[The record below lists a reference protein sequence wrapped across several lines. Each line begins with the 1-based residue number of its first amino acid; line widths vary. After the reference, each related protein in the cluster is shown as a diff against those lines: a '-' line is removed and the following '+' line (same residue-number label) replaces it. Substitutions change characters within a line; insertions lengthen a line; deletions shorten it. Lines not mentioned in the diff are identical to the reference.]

1 MKPLLIYLG
10 RGFLYVSKLN
20 DDKGVL
26 GMNQERG
33 NLLALL
39 PLIIFVSLFLGAGI
53 ISGDFYAFPVL
64 VSIIIASVVG
74 LLMNRKETLTAKIER
89 FAKGAGHPDIMIMV
103 FIFLLAGAFSGVAEK
118 MGAVDSTVN
127 FALSVLPGNL
137 IIVGL
142 FIIAAFISLS
152 MGTSMGT
159 IAALAPI
166 GVGISSGT
174 DISMPLAM
182 ATVIGGA
189 MFGDNL
195 SFISDTTIA
204 AVRTQKTEMKDKFK
218 VNFFIVL
225 PAAIVTIVILLF
237 LTMGNQSTVGAES
250 FNWIKILPYLG
261 VIIGALAGLNVFV
274 VLLGGI
280 VLAGIIGFID
290 GSFTPASYFGSVADG
305 MTGMA
310 EIVILSVLIGGVV
323 ELIRHNGG
331 IQALLYHATRKI
343 KSPQGAQLAT
353 AGLVSSTNLCT
364 ANNTISIIIAGPL
377 AKTISENYGVDAR
390 KSASILDIF
399 SCSVQGLIPY
409 GAQALL
415 VAEVA
420 GISPISIIP
429 YAFYPVLI
437 AVCGLI
443 AIRFALPK
451 FTRKS
456 APDANPVRS

>member
-1 MKPLLIYLG
+1 MFNEK
-10 RGFLYVSKLN
+10 
-20 DDKGVL
+20 
-26 GMNQERG
+26 G

-39 PLIIFVSLFLGAGI
+39 PLVIFVVLFLGAGI

-64 VSIIIASVVG
+64 VSIIIAAVAA
-74 LLMNRKETLTAKIER
+74 LLMNRKESLNAKVER

-127 FALSVLPGNL
+127 LALSVLPENL

-142 FIIAAFISLS
+142 FIIAAFVSLS

-166 GVGISSGT
+166 GVGISNGT
-174 DISMPLAM
+174 DISMPIAM

-225 PAAIVTIVILLF
+225 PAAILTMVILF
-237 LTMGNQSTVGAES
+237 FITAGNQSAVEAGTYDWV
-250 FNWIKILPYLG
+250 KILPYLG

-274 VLLGGI
+274 VLFGGI
-280 VLAGIIGFID
+280 VLSGIIGLAD
-290 GSFTPASYFGSVADG
+290 GSFTLSSYFGSVADG

-323 ELIRHNGG
+323 ELIRYNGG
-331 IQALLYHATRKI
+331 IQALLYLATRKI
-343 KSPQGAQLAT
+343 RSPKGAQLAT

-377 AKTISENYGVDAR
+377 AKEIGDNYGVDSR

-415 VAEVA
+415 VAETA
-420 GISPISIIP
+420 GISPLSIIP
-429 YAFYPVLI
+429 YAFYPILT
-437 AVCGLI
+437 AVCGLA

-451 FTRKS
+451 FTRAK
-456 APDANPVRS
+456 APKASTARS

>member
-1 MKPLLIYLG
+1 
-10 RGFLYVSKLN
+10 
-20 DDKGVL
+20 
-26 GMNQERG
+26 MNQERG

-225 PAAIVTIVILLF
+225 PAAIVTMVILLV
-237 LTMGNQSTVGAES
+237 LTMGNQATVGAES

-261 VIIGALAGLNVFV
+261 VIVVALAGLNVFV
-274 VLLGGI
+274 VLFGGI
-280 VLAGIIGFID
+280 VLAGSIGFID
-290 GSFTPASYFGSVADG
+290 GSFTPSSYFGSVADG

-377 AKTISENYGVDAR
+377 AKSISENYGVDAR

-399 SCSVQGLIPY
+399 SCSIQGLIPY

-429 YAFYPVLI
+429 YAFYPILI

-456 APDANPVRS
+456 APEANPVRS

>member
-1 MKPLLIYLG
+1 
-10 RGFLYVSKLN
+10 
-20 DDKGVL
+20 
-26 GMNQERG
+26 MNQERG

-74 LLMNRKETLTAKIER
+74 LMMNRKETLTAKIER

-127 FALSVLPGNL
+127 FALSLLPGNL

-225 PAAIVTIVILLF
+225 PAAIVTMLILLV

-261 VIIGALAGLNVFV
+261 VIVGALAGLNVFV
-274 VLLGGI
+274 VLFGGI
-280 VLAGIIGFID
+280 VLAGSIGFID

-377 AKTISENYGVDAR
+377 AKSISENYGVDAR

-399 SCSVQGLIPY
+399 SCSIQGLIPY

-429 YAFYPVLI
+429 YAFYPILI

-456 APDANPVRS
+456 APEANPVRS

>member
-1 MKPLLIYLG
+1 MFNEK
-10 RGFLYVSKLN
+10 
-20 DDKGVL
+20 
-26 GMNQERG
+26 G

-39 PLIIFVSLFLGAGI
+39 PLVIFVALFLGAGI

-64 VSIIIASVVG
+64 VSIIIAAVAA
-74 LLMNRKETLTAKIER
+74 LLMNRKESLNAKVER

-127 FALSVLPGNL
+127 LALTVLPENL
-137 IIVGL
+137 LIVGL
-142 FIIAAFISLS
+142 FIIAAFVSLS

-174 DISMPLAM
+174 DISMPIAM

-225 PAAIVTIVILLF
+225 PAAILTMVILF
-237 LTMGNQSTVGAES
+237 FITAGNQSAVEAGTYDWV
-250 FNWIKILPYLG
+250 KILPYLG

-274 VLLGGI
+274 VLFGGI
-280 VLAGIIGFID
+280 VLSGIIGFAD
-290 GSFTPASYFGSVADG
+290 GSFTPSSYFGSIADG

-310 EIVILSVLIGGVV
+310 EIVILTVLIGGVV
-323 ELIRHNGG
+323 ELIRYNGG
-331 IQALLYHATRKI
+331 IQALLYLATRKI
-343 KSPQGAQLAT
+343 RSPKGAQLAT

-377 AKTISENYGVDAR
+377 AKEISENYGVDAR

-415 VAEVA
+415 VAETA
-420 GISPISIIP
+420 GISPLSVIP
-429 YAFYPVLI
+429 YAFYPILT

-451 FTRKS
+451 FTRAK
-456 APDANPVRS
+456 APEASTARS

>member
-1 MKPLLIYLG
+1 
-10 RGFLYVSKLN
+10 
-20 DDKGVL
+20 
-26 GMNQERG
+26 MNQEKG

-64 VSIIIASVVG
+64 VSIVIASVVG

-89 FAKGAGHPDIMIMV
+89 FAKGSGHPDIMIMV

-225 PAAIVTIVILLF
+225 PAAIVTMVILLV

-377 AKTISENYGVDAR
+377 AKSISENYGVDAR

-399 SCSVQGLIPY
+399 SCSIQGLIPY

-429 YAFYPVLI
+429 YAFYPILI

-456 APDANPVRS
+456 APEANPVRS

>member
-1 MKPLLIYLG
+1 
-10 RGFLYVSKLN
+10 
-20 DDKGVL
+20 
-26 GMNQERG
+26 MNQEKG
-33 NLLALL
+33 NVLALL

-64 VSIIIASVVG
+64 VSIIIASVVAI
-74 LLMNRKETLTAKIER
+74 LMNRKETLTAKIER

-166 GVGISSGT
+166 GVGISSGA
-174 DISMPLAM
+174 DISMALTM

-225 PAAIVTIVILLF
+225 PAAIVTMVILF
-237 LTMGNQSTVGAES
+237 ILTMGTPSSVQAES
-250 FNWIKILPYLG
+250 FDWLKIIPYLG

-280 VLAGIIGFID
+280 LLTGIIGFVD
-290 GSFTPASYFGSVADG
+290 GSFTPSSYFGSVADG

-310 EIVILSVLIGGVV
+310 EIVILSILIGGVV

-331 IQALLYHATRKI
+331 IQAILHLATRKI

-377 AKTISENYGVDAR
+377 AKTLSDKYGVDAR

-399 SCSVQGLIPY
+399 SCAVQGLIPY

-437 AVCGLI
+437 AICGLI
-443 AIRFALPK
+443 AIQFALPK
-451 FTRKS
+451 FTRHR
-456 APDANPVRS
+456 APDGDPVRSS

>member
-1 MKPLLIYLG
+1 L
-10 RGFLYVSKLN
+10 
-20 DDKGVL
+20 DDKGEL

-74 LLMNRKETLTAKIER
+74 LLMNRKETLTAKVER

-225 PAAIVTIVILLF
+225 PAAIVTMVILLV
-237 LTMGNQSTVGAES
+237 LTMGNQATVGAES

-261 VIIGALAGLNVFV
+261 VIVGALAGLNVFV
-274 VLLGGI
+274 VLFGGI
-280 VLAGIIGFID
+280 VLAGILGFID
-290 GSFTPASYFGSVADG
+290 GSFTPSSYFGSVADG

-377 AKTISENYGVDAR
+377 AKSISENYGVDAR

-399 SCSVQGLIPY
+399 SCSIQGLIPY

-429 YAFYPVLI
+429 YAFYPILI

-456 APDANPVRS
+456 APEADPVRS

>member
-1 MKPLLIYLG
+1 
-10 RGFLYVSKLN
+10 
-20 DDKGVL
+20 
-26 GMNQERG
+26 MNQEKG

-89 FAKGAGHPDIMIMV
+89 FAKGSGHPDIMIMV

-225 PAAIVTIVILLF
+225 PAAIVTMMILLV

-377 AKTISENYGVDAR
+377 AKSISENYGVDPR

-399 SCSVQGLIPY
+399 SCSIQGLIPY

-429 YAFYPVLI
+429 YAFYPILI

-456 APDANPVRS
+456 APEANPVRS

>member
-1 MKPLLIYLG
+1 
-10 RGFLYVSKLN
+10 
-20 DDKGVL
+20 
-26 GMNQERG
+26 MNQEKG

-64 VSIIIASVVG
+64 VSIIIASVVA

-166 GVGISSGT
+166 GVGISSGA
-174 DISMPLAM
+174 DISMALTM

-225 PAAIVTIVILLF
+225 PAAIVTMVILF
-237 LTMGNQSTVGAES
+237 ILTMGTPSSVQAES
-250 FNWIKILPYLG
+250 FDWVKIIPYLG

-280 VLAGIIGFID
+280 LLAGFIGFVD
-290 GSFTPASYFGSVADG
+290 GSFTLSSYFVSVADG

-310 EIVILSVLIGGVV
+310 EIVILSIMIGGVV

-331 IQALLYHATRKI
+331 IQAILYLATRKI

-377 AKTISENYGVDAR
+377 AKTLSDKYGVDAR

-399 SCSVQGLIPY
+399 SCAVQGLIPY

-437 AVCGLI
+437 AICGLI
-443 AIRFALPK
+443 AIQFALPK
-451 FTRKS
+451 FTRHR
-456 APDANPVRS
+456 APDGDPVRSS

>member
-1 MKPLLIYLG
+1 MK
-10 RGFLYVSKLN
+10 
-20 DDKGVL
+20 
-26 GMNQERG
+26 QEKG

-64 VSIIIASVVG
+64 VSIIIASVVA
-74 LLMNRKETLTAKIER
+74 LLMNRKESLTAKIER
-89 FAKGAGHPDIMIMV
+89 FANGAGHPDIMIMV

-127 FALSVLPGNL
+127 FALSVLPGNM
-137 IIVGL
+137 IMVGL

-225 PAAIVTIVILLF
+225 PAAILTMVILLI
-237 LTMGNQSTVGAES
+237 LTMGTPSSVGAERY
-250 FNWIKILPYLG
+250 NWINILPYLG

-280 VLAGIIGFID
+280 LLAGMIGLVD
-290 GSFTPASYFGSVADG
+290 GSFTPSTYFASVADG

-310 EIVILSVLIGGVV
+310 EIVILSILIGGVV

-331 IQALLYHATRKI
+331 IQAILYHATRKI
-343 KSPQGAQLAT
+343 KTPQGAQLAT

-377 AKTISENYGVDAR
+377 AKTLSEKYGVDAR

-399 SCSVQGLIPY
+399 SCAVQGLIPY

-437 AVCGLI
+437 AICGLI
-443 AIRFALPK
+443 AIQFALPK
-451 FTRKS
+451 FTRS
-456 APDANPVRS
+456 TAPEGDPVQSS

>member
-1 MKPLLIYLG
+1 MFNEK
-10 RGFLYVSKLN
+10 
-20 DDKGVL
+20 
-26 GMNQERG
+26 G

-39 PLIIFVSLFLGAGI
+39 PLVIFVALFLGAGI

-64 VSIIIASVVG
+64 VSIIIAAVAA
-74 LLMNRKETLTAKIER
+74 LLMNRKESLNAKVER
-89 FAKGAGHPDIMIMV
+89 FAKGGGHPDIMIMV

-127 FALSVLPGNL
+127 LALSVLPENL

-142 FIIAAFISLS
+142 FIIAAFVSLS

-166 GVGISSGT
+166 GVGISNGT
-174 DISMPLAM
+174 DISMPIAM

-225 PAAIVTIVILLF
+225 PAAILTMVILF
-237 LTMGNQSTVGAES
+237 FITAGNQSAVEAGTYDWV
-250 FNWIKILPYLG
+250 KILPYLG

-274 VLLGGI
+274 VLFGGI
-280 VLAGIIGFID
+280 VLSGIIGLAD
-290 GSFTPASYFGSVADG
+290 GSFTLSSYFGSVADG

-323 ELIRHNGG
+323 ELIRYNGG
-331 IQALLYHATRKI
+331 IQALLYLATRKI
-343 KSPQGAQLAT
+343 RSPKGAQLAT

-377 AKTISENYGVDAR
+377 AKEIGDNYSVDAR

-415 VAEVA
+415 VAETA
-420 GISPISIIP
+420 GISPLSIIP
-429 YAFYPVLI
+429 YAFYPILT
-437 AVCGLI
+437 AVCGLA

-451 FTRKS
+451 FTRAK
-456 APDANPVRS
+456 APKASTARS

>member
-1 MKPLLIYLG
+1 MFNEK
-10 RGFLYVSKLN
+10 
-20 DDKGVL
+20 
-26 GMNQERG
+26 G

-39 PLIIFVSLFLGAGI
+39 PLVIFVVLFLGAGI

-64 VSIIIASVVG
+64 VSIIIAAVAA
-74 LLMNRKETLTAKIER
+74 LLMNRKESLNAKVER

-127 FALSVLPGNL
+127 LALSVLPENL

-142 FIIAAFISLS
+142 FIIAAFVSLS

-166 GVGISSGT
+166 GVGISNGT
-174 DISMPLAM
+174 DISMPIAM

-225 PAAIVTIVILLF
+225 PAAI
-237 LTMGNQSTVGAES
+237 LTMIILFFITAGNQSAVEAGTYDWV
-250 FNWIKILPYLG
+250 KILPYLG

-274 VLLGGI
+274 VLFGGI
-280 VLAGIIGFID
+280 VLSGIIGLAD
-290 GSFTPASYFGSVADG
+290 GSFTLSSYFGSVADG

-323 ELIRHNGG
+323 ELIRYNGG
-331 IQALLYHATRKI
+331 IQALLYLATRKI
-343 KSPQGAQLAT
+343 RSPKAAQLAT

-377 AKTISENYGVDAR
+377 AKEIGDNYGVDAR

-415 VAEVA
+415 VAETA
-420 GISPISIIP
+420 GISPLSIIP
-429 YAFYPVLI
+429 YAFYPILT
-437 AVCGLI
+437 AVCGLA

-451 FTRKS
+451 FTRAK
-456 APDANPVRS
+456 APKASTARS

>member
-1 MKPLLIYLG
+1 
-10 RGFLYVSKLN
+10 
-20 DDKGVL
+20 
-26 GMNQERG
+26 MNQEKG
-33 NLLALL
+33 NVLALL

-64 VSIIIASVVG
+64 VSIIIAAVVA

-89 FAKGAGHPDIMIMV
+89 FAKGSGHPDIMIMV

-166 GVGISSGT
+166 GVGISSGA
-174 DISMPLAM
+174 DISMALTM

-225 PAAIVTIVILLF
+225 PAAIVTMVILF
-237 LTMGNQSTVGAES
+237 ILTMGTPSSVQAES
-250 FNWIKILPYLG
+250 FDWVKIIPYLG

-280 VLAGIIGFID
+280 LLAGIIGFVD
-290 GSFTPASYFGSVADG
+290 GSFTPSSYFGSVADG

-310 EIVILSVLIGGVV
+310 EIVILSILIGGVV

-331 IQALLYHATRKI
+331 IQAILYLATRKI

-377 AKTISENYGVDAR
+377 AKTLSDKYGVDAR

-399 SCSVQGLIPY
+399 SCAVQGLIPY

-437 AVCGLI
+437 AICGLI
-443 AIRFALPK
+443 AIQFALPK
-451 FTRKS
+451 FTRHR
-456 APDANPVRS
+456 APDGDPVRSS

>member
-1 MKPLLIYLG
+1 MFNEK
-10 RGFLYVSKLN
+10 
-20 DDKGVL
+20 
-26 GMNQERG
+26 G

-39 PLIIFVSLFLGAGI
+39 PLVIFVALFLGAGI

-64 VSIIIASVVG
+64 VSIIIAAVAA
-74 LLMNRKETLTAKIER
+74 LLMNRKESLNAKVER

-127 FALSVLPGNL
+127 LALTVLPENL
-137 IIVGL
+137 LIVGL
-142 FIIAAFISLS
+142 FIIAAFVSLS

-174 DISMPLAM
+174 DISMPVAM

-225 PAAIVTIVILLF
+225 PAAILTMVILF
-237 LTMGNQSTVGAES
+237 FITAGNQSAVEAGTYDWV
-250 FNWIKILPYLG
+250 KILPYLG

-274 VLLGGI
+274 VLFGGI
-280 VLAGIIGFID
+280 VLSGIIGFAD
-290 GSFTPASYFGSVADG
+290 GSFTPSSYFGSIADG

-310 EIVILSVLIGGVV
+310 EIVILTVLIGGVV
-323 ELIRHNGG
+323 ELIRYNGG
-331 IQALLYHATRKI
+331 IQALLYLATRKI
-343 KSPQGAQLAT
+343 LSPKGAQLAT

-377 AKTISENYGVDAR
+377 AKEIGENYGVDAR

-415 VAEVA
+415 VAETA
-420 GISPISIIP
+420 GISPLSVIP
-429 YAFYPVLI
+429 YAFYPILT
-437 AVCGLI
+437 AVCGLV

-451 FTRKS
+451 FTRAKAHKAS
-456 APDANPVRS
+456 TARS

>member
-1 MKPLLIYLG
+1 MI
-10 RGFLYVSKLN
+10 
-20 DDKGVL
+20 
-26 GMNQERG
+26 QEKG

-39 PLIIFVSLFLGAGI
+39 PLLIFVSLFLGAGI

-64 VSIIIASVVG
+64 VSIVIASVAA
-74 LLMNRKETLTAKIER
+74 LLMNRKESLTTKIER

-142 FIIAAFISLS
+142 FVIAAFISIS

-225 PAAIVTIVILLF
+225 PAAIMTMVILIV
-237 LTMGNQSTVGAES
+237 LTMGNPSTVRAES
-250 FNWIKILPYLG
+250 FDWIKILPYLG

-274 VLLGGI
+274 VLAGGI
-280 VLAGIIGFID
+280 VLSGFIGFMD
-290 GSFTPASYFGSVADG
+290 GSFTPSSYFGSVADG

-377 AKTISENYGVDAR
+377 AKNIGESYGVDAR

-399 SCSVQGLIPY
+399 SCSIQGLIPY

-420 GISPISIIP
+420 GISPVSIIP
-429 YAFYPVLI
+429 YAFYPILI

-443 AIRFALPK
+443 AIRFALPR

-456 APDANPVRS
+456 AGEANPVRS

>member
-1 MKPLLIYLG
+1 MFNEK
-10 RGFLYVSKLN
+10 
-20 DDKGVL
+20 
-26 GMNQERG
+26 G

-39 PLIIFVSLFLGAGI
+39 PLVIFVALFLGAGI

-64 VSIIIASVVG
+64 VSIIIAAVAA
-74 LLMNRKETLTAKIER
+74 LLMNRKESLNAKVER

-127 FALSVLPGNL
+127 LALSVLPENL

-142 FIIAAFISLS
+142 FIIAAFVSLS

-166 GVGISSGT
+166 GVGISNGT
-174 DISMPLAM
+174 DISMPIAM

-225 PAAIVTIVILLF
+225 PAAILTMVILF
-237 LTMGNQSTVGAES
+237 FITAGNQSAVEAGTYDWV
-250 FNWIKILPYLG
+250 KILPYLG

-274 VLLGGI
+274 VLFGGI
-280 VLAGIIGFID
+280 VLSGIIGLAD
-290 GSFTPASYFGSVADG
+290 GSFTLSSYFGSVADG

-323 ELIRHNGG
+323 ELIRYNGG
-331 IQALLYHATRKI
+331 IQALLYLATRKI
-343 KSPQGAQLAT
+343 RSPKGAQLAT

-377 AKTISENYGVDAR
+377 AKEIGDNYGVDAR

-415 VAEVA
+415 VAETA
-420 GISPISIIP
+420 GISPLSIIP
-429 YAFYPVLI
+429 YAFYPILT
-437 AVCGLI
+437 AVCGLA

-451 FTRKS
+451 FTRAK
-456 APDANPVRS
+456 APKASTARS

>member
-1 MKPLLIYLG
+1 
-10 RGFLYVSKLN
+10 
-20 DDKGVL
+20 
-26 GMNQERG
+26 MNQERG

-225 PAAIVTIVILLF
+225 PAAIVTMVILLV

-290 GSFTPASYFGSVADG
+290 GSFTPSSYFGSVADG

-310 EIVILSVLIGGVV
+310 EIVILSILIGGVV

-331 IQALLYHATRKI
+331 IQALLYHATRRI

-377 AKTISENYGVDAR
+377 AKSISENYGVDAR

-399 SCSVQGLIPY
+399 SCSIQGLIPY

-420 GISPISIIP
+420 GISPVSIIP

-456 APDANPVRS
+456 APEANPVRS

>member
-1 MKPLLIYLG
+1 MINEK
-10 RGFLYVSKLN
+10 
-20 DDKGVL
+20 
-26 GMNQERG
+26 G

-39 PLIIFVSLFLGAGI
+39 PLFIFVSLFLGAGI

-64 VSIIIASVVG
+64 VSIIIAAVVA
-74 LLMNRKETLTAKIER
+74 LFMNRKDSLNVKVER

-127 FALSVLPGNL
+127 MALSVLPENL
-137 IIVGL
+137 LIVGL
-142 FIIAAFISLS
+142 FLIAAFVSLS

-174 DISMPLAM
+174 DIAMPVAM

-225 PAAIVTIVILLF
+225 PAAILTMVILYF
-237 LTMGNQSTVGAES
+237 ITAGNQSTVNVDT
-250 FNWIKILPYLG
+250 FNWVKILPYLG
-261 VIIGALAGLNVFV
+261 VIIGALAGLNVFI
-274 VLLGGI
+274 VLFGGI
-280 VLAGIIGFID
+280 VLSGIIGFAD
-290 GSFTPASYFGSVADG
+290 GSFTPSSYFGSIADG

-310 EIVILSVLIGGVV
+310 EIVILTVLIGGVV
-323 ELIRHNGG
+323 ELIRYNGG
-331 IQALLYHATRKI
+331 IQALLYLATRKI
-343 KSPQGAQLAT
+343 RSPKGAQLAT

-377 AKTISENYGVDAR
+377 AKEIGENYGVDSR

-415 VAEVA
+415 VAETA
-420 GISPISIIP
+420 GISPLSVIP
-429 YAFYPVLI
+429 YAFYPILTAI
-437 AVCGLI
+437 CGLI

-451 FTRKS
+451 FTRSK
-456 APDANPVRS
+456 APKPSTARS

>member
-1 MKPLLIYLG
+1 
-10 RGFLYVSKLN
+10 
-20 DDKGVL
+20 
-26 GMNQERG
+26 MNQEKG

-64 VSIIIASVVG
+64 VSIIIASVVA
-74 LLMNRKETLTAKIER
+74 LVMNRKESLTAKIER

-166 GVGISSGT
+166 GAGISSGA
-174 DISMPLAM
+174 DISLPLAM

-225 PAAIVTIVILLF
+225 PAAIITMVILF
-237 LTMGNQSTVGAES
+237 ILTLGTPSSVEAES
-250 FNWIKILPYLG
+250 FNWVKILPYLG

-280 VLAGIIGFID
+280 LLAGIIGFVD
-290 GSFTPASYFGSVADG
+290 GSFTPSSYFGSVADG

-310 EIVILSVLIGGVV
+310 EIVILSILIGGVV

-331 IQALLYHATRKI
+331 IQAILYQATRKI

-353 AGLVSSTNLCT
+353 AGLVSATNLCT

-377 AKTISENYGVDAR
+377 AKTLSERYGVDAR

-399 SCSVQGLIPY
+399 SCAIQGLIPY

-420 GISPISIIP
+420 GISPLSIIP

-443 AIRFALPK
+443 AIQFALPK
-451 FTRKS
+451 FTR
-456 APDANPVRS
+456 NPVPDGDPIQSS

>member
-1 MKPLLIYLG
+1 MFNEK
-10 RGFLYVSKLN
+10 
-20 DDKGVL
+20 
-26 GMNQERG
+26 G

-39 PLIIFVSLFLGAGI
+39 PLVIFVVLFLGAGI

-64 VSIIIASVVG
+64 VSIIIAAVAA
-74 LLMNRKETLTAKIER
+74 LLMNRKESLNAKVER

-127 FALSVLPGNL
+127 LALSVLPENL

-142 FIIAAFISLS
+142 FIIAAFVSLS

-166 GVGISSGT
+166 GVGISNGT
-174 DISMPLAM
+174 DISMPIAM

-225 PAAIVTIVILLF
+225 PAAI
-237 LTMGNQSTVGAES
+237 LTMIILFFITAGNQSAVEAGTYDWV
-250 FNWIKILPYLG
+250 KILPYLG

-274 VLLGGI
+274 VLFGGI
-280 VLAGIIGFID
+280 VLSGIIGLAD
-290 GSFTPASYFGSVADG
+290 GSFTLSSYFGSVADG

-323 ELIRHNGG
+323 ELIRYNGG
-331 IQALLYHATRKI
+331 IQALLYLATRKI
-343 KSPQGAQLAT
+343 RSPKGAQLAT

-377 AKTISENYGVDAR
+377 AKEIGDNYGVDSR

-415 VAEVA
+415 VAETA
-420 GISPISIIP
+420 GISPLSIIP
-429 YAFYPVLI
+429 YAFYPILT
-437 AVCGLI
+437 AVCGLA

-451 FTRKS
+451 FTRAK
-456 APDANPVRS
+456 APKASTARS

>member
-1 MKPLLIYLG
+1 
-10 RGFLYVSKLN
+10 
-20 DDKGVL
+20 
-26 GMNQERG
+26 MNQERG

-225 PAAIVTIVILLF
+225 PAAIVTMVILLV

-280 VLAGIIGFID
+280 VLAGSIGFID
-290 GSFTPASYFGSVADG
+290 GSFTPASYFSSVADG

-331 IQALLYHATRKI
+331 IQALLYHATRRI

-377 AKTISENYGVDAR
+377 AKSISENYGVDAR

-399 SCSVQGLIPY
+399 SCSIQGLIPY

-451 FTRKS
+451 FTRKA
-456 APDANPVRS
+456 APEANPVRS

>member
-1 MKPLLIYLG
+1 MINEK
-10 RGFLYVSKLN
+10 
-20 DDKGVL
+20 
-26 GMNQERG
+26 G

-39 PLIIFVSLFLGAGI
+39 PLLIFVSLFLGAGI

-64 VSIIIASVVG
+64 VSIIIAAVVA
-74 LLMNRKETLTAKIER
+74 LFMNRKDSLNAKVER

-127 FALSVLPGNL
+127 LALSVLPENL
-137 IIVGL
+137 LIVGL
-142 FIIAAFISLS
+142 FLIAAFVSLS

-174 DISMPLAM
+174 DIAMPVAM

-204 AVRTQKTEMKDKFK
+204 AVRTQKTKMKDKFK

-225 PAAIVTIVILLF
+225 PAAI
-237 LTMGNQSTVGAES
+237 LTMAILYFITAGNQATVDAEA
-250 FNWIKILPYLG
+250 FNWVKILPYLG

-274 VLLGGI
+274 VLFGGI
-280 VLAGIIGFID
+280 VLSGIIGFAD
-290 GSFTPASYFGSVADG
+290 GSFTPSSYFGSIADG

-310 EIVILSVLIGGVV
+310 EIVILTVLIGGVV
-323 ELIRHNGG
+323 ELIRYNGG
-331 IQALLYHATRKI
+331 IQALLYLATRKI
-343 KSPQGAQLAT
+343 RSPQGAQLAT

-377 AKTISENYGVDAR
+377 AKEIGENYNVDSR

-415 VAEVA
+415 VAETA
-420 GISPISIIP
+420 GISPLSVIP
-429 YAFYPVLI
+429 YAFYPILT
-437 AVCGLI
+437 AVCGLV

-451 FTRKS
+451 FTRSKAPKPSS
-456 APDANPVRS
+456 ARS